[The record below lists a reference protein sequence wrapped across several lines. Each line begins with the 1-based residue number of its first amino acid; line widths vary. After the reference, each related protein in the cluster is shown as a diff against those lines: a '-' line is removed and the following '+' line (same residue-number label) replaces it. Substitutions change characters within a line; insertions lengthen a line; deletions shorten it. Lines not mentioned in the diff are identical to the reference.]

1 MNITVTLFGQS
12 IAFFLF
18 VVFTMKYVWPPII
31 NALEKRKKTI
41 ADGLAAGEKGHQE
54 LDLAQ
59 QRFAEMVQEGKK
71 KAADI
76 ITQAQKR
83 HDEIVEEAKVAA
95 RKESE
100 WIREGARSEIE
111 QEKEIARQGLRQQ
124 VAELALQGAE
134 QVLMR
139 EVDRKVHNDVL
150 NKISAGL

>member
-1 MNITVTLFGQS
+1 MNITVTLIGQS

-31 NALEKRKKTI
+31 HALDKRKKTI

-54 LDLAQ
+54 LELAQ

-124 VAELALQGAE
+124 VAELVLQGAE
-134 QVLMR
+134 QILMR

>member
-1 MNITVTLFGQS
+1 MNITFTLIGQS
-12 IAFFLF
+12 VAFFLF

-54 LDLAQ
+54 LELAQ
-59 QRFAEMVQEGKK
+59 QRFEAMVKEGKM
-71 KAADI
+71 KAAEI
-76 ITQAQKR
+76 IAQAQKR
-83 HDEIVEEAKVAA
+83 HDEIVDEAKVAA

-111 QEKEIARQGLRQQ
+111 QEKEIARQTLRQQ
-124 VAELALQGAE
+124 VAQLALLGAE
-134 QVLMR
+134 QILMR

>member
-1 MNITVTLFGQS
+1 MNITVTLIGQS

-18 VVFTMKYVWPPII
+18 VVFTMKYVWPPIM
-31 NALEKRKKTI
+31 NALEKRKQTI

-54 LDLAQ
+54 LELAQ
-59 QRFAEMVQEGKK
+59 QRFAELVKEGKL
-71 KAADI
+71 KATDI
-76 ITQAQKR
+76 IAQAEKR

-95 RKESE
+95 KKESE

-124 VAELALQGAE
+124 FAELALLGAE
-134 QVLMR
+134 QILMR
-139 EVDRKVHNDVL
+139 EVDRKAHNDVL

>member
-1 MNITVTLFGQS
+1 MNITVTLIGQS

-31 NALEKRKKTI
+31 HALDKRKKTI

-54 LDLAQ
+54 LELAQ

-134 QVLMR
+134 QILMR

>member
-1 MNITVTLFGQS
+1 MNLTFTLIGQS
-12 IAFFLF
+12 AAFFLF

-31 NALEKRKKTI
+31 HALEKRRQNI

-54 LDLAQ
+54 LELA
-59 QRFAEMVQEGKK
+59 RLRYEELVNEGKK

-76 ITQAQKR
+76 ITLAQKR
-83 HDEIVEEAKVAA
+83 HDEIVDEAKVAA
-95 RKESE
+95 KKESE

-124 VAELALQGAE
+124 VAELALLGAG
-134 QVLMR
+134 QILMR

-150 NKISAGL
+150 NKISASL

>member
-1 MNITVTLFGQS
+1 MNITVTLIGQS

-18 VVFTMKYVWPPII
+18 VVFTMKYVWSPII

-54 LDLAQ
+54 LELAQ
-59 QRFAEMVQEGKK
+59 QRFEELVREGKK

-76 ITQAQKR
+76 IDQAQKR
-83 HDEIVEEAKVAA
+83 HDEIVDEAKVVA

-124 VAELALQGAE
+124 VTELALLGAE
-134 QVLMR
+134 QILMR

>member
-1 MNITVTLFGQS
+1 MNITVTLIGQS

-54 LDLAQ
+54 LELAQ
-59 QRFAEMVQEGKK
+59 QRFAELEQEGKR
-71 KAADI
+71 KAADLI
-76 ITQAQKR
+76 AQAEKR
-83 HDEIVEEAKVAA
+83 HDEIVEEARVAA
-95 RKESE
+95 KKESE
-100 WIREGARSEIE
+100 WIREGARSEID

-124 VAELALQGAE
+124 VAELALLGAE
-134 QVLMR
+134 QILMR
-139 EVDRKVHNDVL
+139 EVDRKAHNDVL

>member
-1 MNITVTLFGQS
+1 MNITVTLIGQS

-54 LDLAQ
+54 LELAQ
-59 QRFAEMVQEGKK
+59 RRFEELVKEGKK
-71 KAADI
+71 SAADI
-76 ITQAQKR
+76 IDQAQKR

-100 WIREGARSEIE
+100 WIREGARSEID

-124 VAELALQGAE
+124 VAELALLGAE
-134 QVLMR
+134 QILMR
-139 EVDRKVHNDVL
+139 EVDRKAHNDVL
-150 NKISAGL
+150 SKISAGL